1 MVTNKKQQHSKTLSL
16 FLIAI
21 PGIAYLL
28 INNYIPMLGILLA
41 FKDYSFIKGPFLSEW
56 NGLENFTFLFQSDN
70 AWIMVRNT
78 LCYNVVFI
86 ILTTATA
93 IFIAIL
99 MNEVNK
105 RAISKFFQASL
116 LLPNLVSMVIVSYLV
131 YAFLNPETG
140 LLNNTL
146 EALGFSAINWYSEPK
161 YWPYIL
167 PIVNVWKNA
176 GYASIVYIGSI
187 SGIDASMYEA
197 ARIDG
202 AGKLKQ
208 IFSITIPQIKS
219 TVIIMVLMSI
229 GRIFA
234 SDFGL
239 FYQVPMDSGALY
251 NVTQTIDTY
260 VYRALMV
267 NNDVGMASAAALIQ
281 STVGFILVLSANGL
295 VRKIDKENSLF

>member
-41 FKDYSFIKGPFLSEW
+41 FKVYSFIKGPFLSEW

-105 RAISKFFQASL
+105 RTISKFFQASL

-202 AGKLKQ
+202 
-208 IFSITIPQIKS
+208 
-219 TVIIMVLMSI
+219 
-229 GRIFA
+229 
-234 SDFGL
+234 L